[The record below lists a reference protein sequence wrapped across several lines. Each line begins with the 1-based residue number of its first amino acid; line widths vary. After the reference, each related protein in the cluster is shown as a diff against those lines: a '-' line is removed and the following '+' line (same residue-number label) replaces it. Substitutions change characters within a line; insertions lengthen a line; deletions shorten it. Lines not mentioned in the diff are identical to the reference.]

1 MKKFWE
7 ELNKPTKV
15 LGYLVVSTILSEVLI
30 ELGNFDKTF
39 IVRISAQ
46 LINLVLVTL
55 EAGIKKVRSK

>member
-15 LGYLVVSTILSEVLI
+15 LSYLVVSTILSEVLI

-46 LINLVLVTL
+46 LINLALVTL
-55 EAGIKKVRSK
+55 EAGVKKVRSK